1 MIERRFE
8 MSDLSIIITNPKE
21 RREGEGILFYA
32 SRIEFQTM
40 FKGRDLM
47 TLTVTEIERKYTQKY
62 PRRPDLLKCA
72 FALYLELLYAALTKF
87 DGLNADHTAQI
98 TGKLQYCEP
107 KIALICGEVPNWK
120 EVTK

>member
-1 MIERRFE
+1 
-8 MSDLSIIITNPKE
+8 MSELVITIQNLKE
-21 RREGEGILFYA
+21 RREGEGLLFYA

-62 PRRPDLLKCA
+62 PARPDLLKCA
-72 FALYLELLYAALTKF
+72 FALYLELLYAALARF
-87 DGLNADHTAQI
+87 DGLNDEYAAQI

-107 KIALICGEVPNWK
+107 KIALICGELPNWK
-120 EVTK
+120 EAVK